1 MAAPELVILVH
12 GLWMSGLELVSLK
25 NRLNADHGFEAVPF
39 SYPSVSGS
47 MLDHV
52 KALREFAQVQP
63 AERMH
68 FVGHSLGGLV
78 VLNLLEA
85 TADLPPGRAVLLG
98 SPLQGSRA
106 AQGLARWPLGKAM
119 LGITMRQEFLPDD
132 GIEPRTT
139 LRTWSDRR
147 EVGVIAGSSG
157 FGLGRLVARLDG
169 ENDGTVMVEE
179 TRLPGARDHL
189 VLPVTHTG
197 MLFSGTVAKQTAHFL
212 QNGRFA
218 REPA

>member
-1 MAAPELVILVH
+1 MPAPDLVILVH
-12 GLWMSGLELVSLK
+12 GLWMSGIELVSLK
-25 NRLNADHGFEAVPF
+25 NRLNSDAAFEAVPF

-52 KALREFAQVQP
+52 AALREFAQWQK

-98 SPLQGSRA
+98 APLQGSRA

-119 LGITMRQEFLPDD
+119 LGITMRQEFLPTD
-132 GIEPRTT
+132 GVEPRATA
-139 LRTWSDRR
+139 RTWNDRR

-157 FGLGRLVARLDG
+157 FGLGRLVAKLDG

-179 TRLPGARDHL
+179 TRLTGARDHL

-197 MLFSGTVAKQTAHFL
+197 MLFSSEVARQTAAFL
-212 QNGRFA
+212 RTGRF
-218 REPA
+218 EKGD

>member
-1 MAAPELVILVH
+1 MPTPDLVILVH
-12 GLWMSGLELVSLK
+12 GLWMSGIELVSLK
-25 NRLNADHGFEAVPF
+25 NRLNGDHGFEAVPF

-52 KALREFAQVQP
+52 KELREFAQSQK

-106 AQGLARWPLGKAM
+106 AQGLARWPIGKAM
-119 LGITMRQEFLPDD
+119 LGITMRQEFLPGDNL
-132 GIEPRTT
+132 GPRETV
-139 LRTWSDRR
+139 RKWNDRR

-157 FGLGRLVARLDG
+157 FGLGRLIAKLDG
-169 ENDGTVMVEE
+169 DNDGTVMVEE
-179 TRLPGARDHL
+179 TQLPGARDHL

-197 MLFSGTVAKQTAHFL
+197 MLFSGEVAKQTAYFL
-212 QNGRFA
+212 HNGSFSRLSD
-218 REPA
+218 

>member
-1 MAAPELVILVH
+1 MPVPDLVILVH

-25 NRLNADHGFEAVPF
+25 NRLNGDHWFQAVPF

-52 KALREFAQVQP
+52 KELRGFAQSQQ

-119 LGITMRQEFLPDD
+119 LGITMRDEFLPAGDKAA
-132 GIEPRTT
+132 RTT
-139 LRTWSDRR
+139 REWNDRR

-157 FGLGRLVARLDG
+157 FGLGRFVAKLDG

-197 MLFSGTVAKQTAHFL
+197 MLFSSEVARQTAAFL
-212 QNGRFA
+212 RNGRFE
-218 REPA
+218 RSDQR

>member
-1 MAAPELVILVH
+1 MPTPDLVILVH
-12 GLWMSGLELVSLK
+12 GLWMSGIEFVSLK

-47 MLDHV
+47 MHDHV
-52 KALREFAQVQP
+52 QGLREFAQSQK

-85 TADLPPGRAVLLG
+85 TADLPPGRVVLLG
-98 SPLQGSRA
+98 APLQGSRA

-119 LGITMRQEFLPDD
+119 LGITMRQEFLPIA
-132 GIEPRTT
+132 GVEPRATV
-139 LRTWSDRR
+139 RTWNDRR

-157 FGLGRLVARLDG
+157 FGLGRFVAKLDG

-179 TRLPGARDHL
+179 TQLPGARDHL

-197 MLFSGTVAKQTAHFL
+197 MLFSSEVAKQTAAFL
-212 QNGRFA
+212 RTGRF
-218 REPA
+218 ETGD

>member
-52 KALREFAQVQP
+52 KELREFAQSQK

-119 LGITMRQEFLPDD
+119 LGITMRQEFLPGD
-132 GIEPRTT
+132 GLEPRAT

-157 FGLGRLVARLDG
+157 FGLGRFVAKLDG
-169 ENDGTVMVEE
+169 DNDGTVMVEE
-179 TRLPGARDHL
+179 TQLPGARDHL

-197 MLFSGTVAKQTAHFL
+197 MLFSGEVARQTAHFL
-212 QNGRFA
+212 RTGRFA
-218 REPA
+218 RSD

>member
-1 MAAPELVILVH
+1 MSAPELVILVH

-25 NRLNADHGFEAVPF
+25 NRLNGDHGFTAVPF

-52 KALREFAQVQP
+52 RELREFAQAQKT
-63 AERMH
+63 ERMH

-98 SPLQGSRA
+98 APLQGSRA
-106 AQGLARWPLGKAM
+106 AQGLARWPLGRAM
-119 LGITMRQEFLPDD
+119 LGITMRDEFLPGEDLA
-132 GIEPRTT
+132 PRTQK
-139 LRTWSDRR
+139 RTWNDRR

-157 FGLGRLVARLDG
+157 IGLGRLVAKLDG
-169 ENDGTVMVEE
+169 DNDGTVMVEE
-179 TRLPGARDHL
+179 TELPGARDHL

-197 MLFSGTVAKQTAHFL
+197 MLFSDEVARQTAEFL
-212 QNGRFA
+212 RTGRFA
-218 REPA
+218 RVDA

>member
-1 MAAPELVILVH
+1 MPTPDLVILVH
-12 GLWMSGLELVSLK
+12 GLWMSGIELVSLK

-52 KALREFAQVQP
+52 KELREFAQSQK
-63 AERMH
+63 AERTH
-68 FVGHSLGGLV
+68 FVGHSLGGIV

-119 LGITMRQEFLPDD
+119 LGITMRQEFLPGDSL
-132 GIEPRTT
+132 GPRETV
-139 LRTWSDRR
+139 RSWNDRR

-157 FGLGRLVARLDG
+157 FGLGRFVAKLDG

-179 TRLPGARDHL
+179 TQLPGARDHL

-197 MLFSGTVAKQTAHFL
+197 MLFSGEVAKQTAHFL
-212 QNGRFA
+212 HHGRFA
-218 REPA
+218 RAAD

>member
-1 MAAPELVILVH
+1 MAAPDLVILVH
-12 GLWMSGLELVSLK
+12 GLWMSGIELVSLK
-25 NRLNADHGFEAVPF
+25 NRLNGDHGFEAVPF

-52 KALREFAQVQP
+52 KELREFAQAQA

-106 AQGLARWPLGKAM
+106 AQGFARWPLGKAM
-119 LGITMRQEFLPDD
+119 LGITMRQEFLPDASL
-132 GIEPRTT
+132 GPRTT
-139 LRTWSDRR
+139 TRTWNDRR

-157 FGLGRLVARLDG
+157 FGLGRFVAKLDG

-179 TRLPGARDHL
+179 TQLPGARDHL

-197 MLFSGTVAKQTAHFL
+197 MLFSGEVAKQTAHFL
-212 QNGRFA
+212 HNGRFSRA
-218 REPA
+218 TD

>member
-1 MAAPELVILVH
+1 
-12 GLWMSGLELVSLK
+12 MSGLELVSLK
-25 NRLNADHGFEAVPF
+25 NRLSGDHGFDAVPF

-52 KALREFAQVQP
+52 KALREFAQARN

-106 AQGLARWPLGKAM
+106 AQGFARLPFGKAM
-119 LGITMRQEFLPDD
+119 LGITMRQEFLA
-132 GIEPRTT
+132 EELAPRSNA
-139 LRTWSDRR
+139 RTWSDRR

-157 FGLGRLVARLDG
+157 FGLGRFVAKLDG
-169 ENDGTVMVEE
+169 DNDGTVMVEE

-197 MLFSGTVAKQTAHFL
+197 MLFSGEVARQTATFL
-212 QNGRFA
+212 RQGRFA
-218 REPA
+218 RSG

>member
-1 MAAPELVILVH
+1 
-12 GLWMSGLELVSLK
+12 MSGIELVSLK
-25 NRLNADHGFEAVPF
+25 NRLNGDHGFEAVPF

-52 KALREFAQVQP
+52 KELREFAQSQK

-119 LGITMRQEFLPDD
+119 LGITMRQEFLP
-132 GIEPRTT
+132 GESLGPRTT
-139 LRTWSDRR
+139 VRTWNDRR

-157 FGLGRLVARLDG
+157 FGLGRFVAKLDG

-179 TRLPGARDHL
+179 TQLPGARDHL

-197 MLFSGTVAKQTAHFL
+197 MLFSGEVAKQTAAFL
-212 QNGRFA
+212 RTGRFA
-218 REPA
+218 RGD

>member
-1 MAAPELVILVH
+1 M
-12 GLWMSGLELVSLK
+12 ELVSLK
-25 NRLNADHGFEAVPF
+25 NRLQSDHHFEAVPF

-52 KALREFAQVQP
+52 RELREFAQAQQ
-63 AERMH
+63 AQRMH

-106 AQGLARWPLGKAM
+106 ARGLARWPVGRAM
-119 LGITMRQEFLPDD
+119 LGLTMRQEFLPDE
-132 GIEPRTT
+132 GLAPRST
-139 LRTWSDRR
+139 LRTWNDRR
-147 EVGVIAGSSG
+147 PVGIIAGSSG
-157 FGLGRLVARLDG
+157 IGLGRFVARLDG

-179 TRLPGARDHL
+179 TQLPGARDHI

-197 MLFSGTVAKQTAHFL
+197 MLFSGEVAKQTAHFL
-212 QNGRFA
+212 RTGQF
-218 REPA
+218 EKS

>member
-1 MAAPELVILVH
+1 MPAPELVILVH

-25 NRLNADHGFEAVPF
+25 NRLNGDHGFATVPF

-52 KALREFAQVQP
+52 KELREFAQTQTT
-63 AERMH
+63 ERMH

-98 SPLQGSRA
+98 APLQGSRA
-106 AQGLARWPLGKAM
+106 AQGLARWPLGRAM
-119 LGITMRQEFLPDD
+119 LGITMREEFLPGEDLA
-132 GIEPRTT
+132 PRTRK
-139 LRTWSDRR
+139 RTWNDRR

-157 FGLGRLVARLDG
+157 FGLGRLVATLDG

-179 TRLPGARDHL
+179 TELPGARDHL

-197 MLFSGTVAKQTAHFL
+197 MLFSDEVARQTAAFL
-212 QNGRFA
+212 RTGRFA
-218 REPA
+218 KSA